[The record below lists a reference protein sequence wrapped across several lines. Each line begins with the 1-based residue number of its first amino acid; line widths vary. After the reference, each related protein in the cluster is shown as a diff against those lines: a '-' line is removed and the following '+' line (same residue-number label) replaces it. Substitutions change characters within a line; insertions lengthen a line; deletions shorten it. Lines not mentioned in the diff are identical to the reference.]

1 MNKKWNINVLELLS
15 IVIFLKLWSKYF
27 KGKRIQIFCDN
38 EAVCQVIS
46 SGKAR
51 CELLQSGLREI
62 AFLAA
67 TKEFEIKTVH
77 LGSKSNRICDLLLR
91 FHLDPSHET
100 QFHQLTCHYD
110 LNEYKVSE
118 DLFKFINTW

>member
-1 MNKKWNINVLELLS
+1 MGNYFHSVFPDFIINKNWNINVLELLS
-15 IVIFLKLWSKYF
+15 IVICLNLWGKYF

-51 CELLQSGLREI
+51 CELLKSGLREI

-67 TKEFEIKTVH
+67 TMESEIKTVH
-77 LGSKSNRICDLLLR
+77 LGSKSNRISDRLSR
-91 FHLDPSHET
+91 FHLNPSHET
-100 QFHQLTCHYD
+100 
-110 LNEYKVSE
+110 VSSFN
-118 DLFKFINTW
+118 LSLRFK